1 MADEPDHL
9 TETDLTKLAAELTT
23 IREELE
29 DRLFERI
36 YATNRQMNRVAVAS
50 RIAAAFI
57 KDDSGID
64 VPHDVAARAA
74 YWARVIEEAI
84 DDEFGTEESES

>member
-36 YATNRQMNRVAVAS
+36 STVRTNLCDESPDESSRCCLSNRRCLHQGRQRN
-50 RIAAAFI
+50 
-57 KDDSGID
+57 
-64 VPHDVAARAA
+64 
-74 YWARVIEEAI
+74 
-84 DDEFGTEESES
+84 